1 MARKV
6 STQIVIEG
14 KNNSKAAFDDVARSV
29 DSINDKLKTAGQA
42 AGAYLSASA
51 FVGMV
56 KGIAETSDAFN
67 LMNARLKLATSSQQE
82 FNTAQTE
89 LARIAKQVSAPVES
103 LYSLYGSISRPLKE
117 AGRSQADIL
126 NITEAVSTAMRVS
139 GTSAQA
145 ADAAIIQFSQAMA
158 AGALRGDEFNSVNEA
173 APRLMQALAD
183 GLNVSRGA
191 LRGMAE
197 QGKLTADV
205 VGNALIGQ
213 LTRLRT
219 EAATMPET
227 VGGAMTQLQ
236 DSFNQVV
243 GSTDMT
249 PLIEQLKELATVLK
263 DPEVSQGIGLLTA
276 ALVKLAALGVKATS
290 GFANFG
296 QEIGRTMADLTG
308 QITRADIIDREIA
321 LLEARIASVPE
332 AAAEGLRQQLAT
344 LKAEKDAIIKVIA
357 EQTQQMKQQA
367 DTQATQAEQANK
379 AQITELQEHR
389 NNLKRVREQII
400 ADLDVQI
407 SAAQDRLRASN
418 SKVKSALDQQLAIQ
432 KEFAAAVKGIQ
443 AGPASDA
450 SFGDVQ
456 AMKVNARN
464 ALQAGDTKSAI
475 DQARQG
481 IAALQQLQQAGE
493 NSYGFAGLAK
503 EFEKMANEAAAVEAA
518 NAQAQQTVNTA
529 ALDELLAKQATLA
542 KTTTLSFGLDTSSV
556 DALRTQLSTL
566 ADDLKSKMVIP
577 VTVTASAD
585 MAGLAA
591 PVGTGAVSF
600 PGFAEGGPIRGPG
613 TGTSDSI
620 LARLSNGEFVMR
632 AAAVQRYGTAL
643 LERMNGLHIP
653 KFADGGLV
661 GGAVATG
668 GDDSY
673 LGTMDLALPGG
684 DALSVSVP
692 TSQRDQL
699 RILRRKYG
707 RTRTN

>member
-14 KNNSKAAFDDVARSV
+14 KNNSKAAFDEVATSV
-29 DSINDKLKTAGQA
+29 ESINNKLKTAGQA
-42 AGAYLSASA
+42 AGAYLSVSA
-51 FVGMV
+51 LTGMI
-56 KGIAETSDAFN
+56 KGIAETSDAYN
-67 LMNARLKLATSSQQE
+67 LMNARLKLATSTQQE
-82 FNTAQTE
+82 FNTAQVE

-103 LYSLYGSISRPLKE
+103 LYTLYGSISRPLKE
-117 AGRSQADIL
+117 AGRSQTEIL
-126 NITEAVSTAMRVS
+126 DITEAVSVAMRVS

-145 ADAAIIQFSQAMA
+145 ADAAITQFAQAMS

-197 QGKLTADV
+197 QGQLTADV
-205 VGNALIGQ
+205 VGNALISQ

-276 ALVKLAALGVKATS
+276 ALVKLGALGVKATS

-296 QEIGRTMADLTG
+296 QEIGRTMADISG
-308 QITRADIIDREIA
+308 QIARADIIDREIA
-321 LLEARIASVPE
+321 LLEARIADVPK
-332 AAAEGLRQQLAT
+332 AAAEGLRMQLSI
-344 LKAEKDAIIKVIA
+344 LKAEKEAIIKVIA
-357 EQTQQMKQQA
+357 DQTRQMKEQA
-367 DTQATQAEQANK
+367 DTQANQTQLANQAQLAEL
-379 AQITELQEHR
+379 TEHR
-389 NNLKRVREQII
+389 SNLKRVRNQMV

-407 SAAQDRLRASN
+407 TAAQDRLKASN
-418 SKVKSALDQQLAIQ
+418 DKVKAALDQQLSIR
-432 KEFAAAVKGIQ
+432 KEFAAAVKNIQ
-443 AGPASDA
+443 SGGGGDT
-450 SFGDVQ
+450 SFADVQ
-456 AMKVNARN
+456 TLKANTRA

-493 NSYGFAGLAK
+493 NSYGFSGLAK
-503 EFEKMANEAAAVEAA
+503 EFERMANEAAAVEAA

-542 KTTTLSFGLDTSSV
+542 KTTTLSFGLDTSSL
-556 DALRTQLSTL
+556 DAVRTQLETL
-566 ADDLKSKMVIP
+566 ADDLRSKMVIP
-577 VTVTASAD
+577 ITVTPAAD

-600 PGFAEGGPIRGPG
+600 PGFAEGGHIRGPG

-653 KFADGGLV
+653 KFAEGGLV
-661 GGAVATG
+661 AGAAATG
-668 GDDSY
+668 GGDNY

-684 DALSVSVP
+684 NSLAVSVP
-692 TSQRDQL
+692 SSQRDQL
-699 RILRRKYG
+699 RLMRKKFG